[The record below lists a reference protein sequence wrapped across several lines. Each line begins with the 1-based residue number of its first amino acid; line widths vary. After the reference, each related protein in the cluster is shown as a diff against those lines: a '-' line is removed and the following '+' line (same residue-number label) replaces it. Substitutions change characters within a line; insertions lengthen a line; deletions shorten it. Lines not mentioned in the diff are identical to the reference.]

1 MILPTKHQNLNK
13 SPLII
18 GAEILSV
25 LKKNDL
31 TVEALFQKMR
41 SKFDISLELFFDSI
55 TFLWL
60 LNSINIENQIIF
72 KIKS

>member
-18 GAEILSV
+18 GAEILSI
-25 LKKNDL
+25 LKKREISIEN
-31 TVEALFQKMR
+31 LFQKIR
-41 SKFDISLELFFDSI
+41 IKFDISLETFFDSI

-60 LNSINIENQIIF
+60 INSI
-72 KIKS
+72 KINEQFISKVK

>member
-25 LKKNDL
+25 LKKNDVS
-31 TVEALFQKMR
+31 VENLFQKLR
-41 SKFDISLELFFDSI
+41 VKFDISLELFFDSI

-60 LNSINIENQIIF
+60 INSINIENQIIS
-72 KIKS
+72 KTKQ

>member
-18 GAEILSV
+18 GAEILSI
-25 LKKNDL
+25 LKKREISIEN
-31 TVEALFQKMR
+31 LFQKIR
-41 SKFDISLELFFDSI
+41 IKFDISLETFFDSI

-60 LNSINIENQIIF
+60 INSIRINEQFIS
-72 KIKS
+72 KVK